1 MALVQVTKKNSL
13 YVNRLYT
20 RRIQGYKEEE
30 SALRDFKVKEGETKR
45 HMLRIT
51 PQAERPFF
59 DPGL

>member
-1 MALVQVTKKNSL
+1 MRPHTDPSYPPIKLTGPLIS
-13 YVNRLYT
+13 
-20 RRIQGYKEEE
+20 

-59 DPGL
+59 DPSV